1 MGCMSLR
8 PIWQKSLLR
17 TLRLTNSTVS
27 GKQRNPKWHEREFE
41 AVQIEENGR
50 KRNWFEILAKPAITM
65 RELHEEVTCGKSLRT
80 GSGNR
85 SAKSAPFRKMY
96 QT

>member
-27 GKQRNPKWHEREFE
+27 GKQRLPKWHVWEFE
-41 AVQIEENGR
+41 TVEIQKNAR
-50 KRNWFEILAKPAITM
+50 KRNWFEILAKPAITIT
-65 RELHEEVTCGKSLRT
+65 ELHEELTCGKSLRT

>member
-27 GKQRNPKWHEREFE
+27 GKQRHPKWHDWEFGTG
-41 AVQIEENGR
+41 QIKKNGR
-50 KRNWFEILAKPAITM
+50 KRNWFGILAKPAINIT
-65 RELHEEVTCGKSLRT
+65 ELHEELNCGKSLRT
-80 GSGNR
+80 GSASR
-85 SAKSAPFRKMY
+85 SAKSVPFRRMY